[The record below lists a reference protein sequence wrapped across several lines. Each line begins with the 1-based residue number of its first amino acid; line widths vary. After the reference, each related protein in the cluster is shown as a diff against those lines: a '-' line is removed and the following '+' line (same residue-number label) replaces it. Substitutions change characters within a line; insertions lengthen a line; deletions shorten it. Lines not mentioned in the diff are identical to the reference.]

1 MSEERYAPYARETAM
16 CVEFAYNSFEEDIKK
31 ELTTATGET
40 RSALLRVLERVI
52 ERRAVLE
59 RFTKTVASEA
69 A

>member
-16 CVEFAYNSFEEDIKK
+16 CVDFAYNSFEEDITN
-31 ELTTATGET
+31 ELATATGET
-40 RSALLRVLERVI
+40 RIVLLRLLQTVT

-59 RFTKTVASEA
+59 RFTKKVDPKA